1 MPPPTWRR
9 VVTSSHVFVLGGGN
23 SAGQAALYLARRCP
37 RVTIV
42 VNQDSLTASMSQYLI
57 NRVLASDRI
66 DVTTSSEVV
75 AVEGG
80 DHLESVA
87 VRNMATGAVTQVAA
101 SGLYFFIGAQ
111 PASGWLPDQVARDEE
126 GFVLTDVA
134 VPASSAAARTRLPYE
149 TAVDGVFAAGDIRA
163 GSMKRVA
170 AAVGEG
176 SSVIQSVHQ
185 YLTRF
190 RDVEPGDNDGS

>member
-1 MPPPTWRR
+1 
-9 VVTSSHVFVLGGGN
+9 
-23 SAGQAALYLARRCP
+23 
-37 RVTIV
+37 
-42 VNQDSLTASMSQYLI
+42 MSQYLI

-66 DVTTSSEVV
+66 DVSTSSEVV
-75 AVEGG
+75 AVEGD

-134 VPASSAAARTRLPYE
+134 VPAEGGAAAPRARACPTRPPWTE
-149 TAVDGVFAAGDIRA
+149 CSPPATFG
-163 GSMKRVA
+163 
-170 AAVGEG
+170 
-176 SSVIQSVHQ
+176 
-185 YLTRF
+185 
-190 RDVEPGDNDGS
+190 PGR